1 MLLGRLPRVKIGTLP
16 TPLEEAP
23 RLSAALGGPRI
34 LFKRDDLTGLAFGG
48 NKVRKLEFYIADALQ
63 QGADIVIT
71 SGGVQ
76 SNHARLTA
84 AAARKFGMDC
94 LLVLGQRMEYEMQA
108 NLLLDNLLGAETRI
122 IPVKDVWDVVEH
134 VDKAAEELRAQGRK
148 PYVVPVGGSGPL
160 GVTGYVAGMLELTH
174 QCSDLGIVPDRLYL
188 TLGSGSTMSGCVL
201 GTRAFRLPCRVA
213 GVSCSRNRADGAAR
227 VAQLA
232 NQTAPFLDLD
242 VGVTPDEIE
251 AYDEYVG
258 GFYGCM
264 TGPCREAIELVA
276 RTEGIFLDPVYTGK
290 AMAGLIDHI
299 RQGLVGP
306 SETIIFLHTGGTPG
320 LFAYSKE
327 LV

>member
-122 IPVKDVWDVVEH
+122 IPVKDAWDVV
-134 VDKAAEELRAQGRK
+134 
-148 PYVVPVGGSGPL
+148 
-160 GVTGYVAGMLELTH
+160 
-174 QCSDLGIVPDRLYL
+174 
-188 TLGSGSTMSGCVL
+188 
-201 GTRAFRLPCRVA
+201 
-213 GVSCSRNRADGAAR
+213 
-227 VAQLA
+227 
-232 NQTAPFLDLD
+232 
-242 VGVTPDEIE
+242 
-251 AYDEYVG
+251 
-258 GFYGCM
+258 
-264 TGPCREAIELVA
+264 
-276 RTEGIFLDPVYTGK
+276 
-290 AMAGLIDHI
+290 
-299 RQGLVGP
+299 
-306 SETIIFLHTGGTPG
+306 
-320 LFAYSKE
+320 
-327 LV
+327 